1 MMSMIEV
8 KSVTDNDK
16 EFFLF
21 FRLSI
26 SIVLPLRNVKAYW
39 SFTIKLFNVIS
50 GALVRRV
57 YSSAEIPSVY
67 STDPAD

>member
-8 KSVTDNDK
+8 KLVTDNDK

-26 SIVLPLRNVKAYW
+26 SIVLPLRNVKAEN
-39 SFTIKLFNVIS
+39 S
-50 GALVRRV
+50 
-57 YSSAEIPSVY
+57 
-67 STDPAD
+67 